1 MLLHSWATGGSQN
14 SQSVAKVVSNIS
26 SSSGRD
32 TAAGSGSASGKAT
45 SSSGNS
51 VGNTQQQPPQQQAG
65 SVGAPTGTAAAADPA
80 AVITGVQAA
89 GPDWAATA
97 AKAAQLRSVIEWGLE
112 AYGVEDSQ
120 QGGEVSVVIW
130 PGGVIED
137 VPRGTTAGEILR
149 EKGVLAILDATTDSD
164 AESSDS
170 GRGSRASSSSSGGAG
185 GSGWQQPGRD
195 GGSGSDPAGPGAPA
209 AAADSGVAAQ
219 RMVNV
224 NNRLVSEDTVLS
236 DGDLVILA
244 RERIKI

>member
-1 MLLHSWATGGSQN
+1 M
-14 SQSVAKVVSNIS
+14 
-26 SSSGRD
+26 
-32 TAAGSGSASGKAT
+32 
-45 SSSGNS
+45 
-51 VGNTQQQPPQQQAG
+51 
-65 SVGAPTGTAAAADPA
+65 GAPTGTAAAADPA